1 MVIGAPKAGL
11 GEFQLTGFFGDPA
24 APEFEAIKKKQKL
37 LSGDAFDGAGMQ
49 MVTPVGAKSSYKGFE
64 ASGFEDQKKKVTQ
77 NFVSQLLAQ
86 AQADNAIQYNDP
98 YADVKTDVR
107 AYTDSLLNATPDYKR
122 SDEDRQAAITGL
134 IKKVAGQN
142 QNYSKYQANIKTPE
156 YGEFMGGSDS
166 MDRTNKM
173 IAMIRAQSQV
183 NRKADLSYLDELLAR
198 MDNYA

>member
-11 GEFQLTGFFGDPA
+11 GEFQLTSFFGDPA
-24 APEFEAIKKKQKL
+24 APELEAIKKKQKL
-37 LSGDAFDGAGMQ
+37 LSGDTFDGE
-49 MVTPVGAKSSYKGFE
+49 VVNVD

-86 AQADNAIQYNDP
+86 AQADNSIQYNDP
-98 YADVKTDVR
+98 YADITKDVR
-107 AYTDSLLNATPDYKR
+107 TYTDSLLNATPDYKR
-122 SDEDRQAAITGL
+122 SDEERQAAITGL

-142 QNYSKYQANIKTPE
+142 PTYSKYQADIKTPE

-173 IAMIRAQSQV
+173 IAMIRAQSQS
-183 NRKADLSYLDELLAR
+183 RQEADLSLLDQLLAR
-198 MDNYA
+198 IDNYA